1 MKTRIETIMMIGLL
15 ALMPIV
21 ASAVEYKTMYHPA
34 GYDRQWTTMLAEAP
48 AAAFQSTSTLTGSGS
63 AYTATPMLAE
73 DGTATYDGAS
83 GPKRVL
89 RAPGTPST
97 PGQGSAENQFP
108 LGDGIIPLLIM
119 LMAYATC
126 IFLRR
131 KMSRV

>member
-1 MKTRIETIMMIGLL
+1 MKTRIETILMIGLL
-15 ALMPIV
+15 AMMPIV
-21 ASAVEYKTMYHPA
+21 ASAVEYKTMYQPA
-34 GYDRQWTTMLAEAP
+34 GYDRQQTTMLAEAP
-48 AAAFQSTSTLTGSGS
+48 TAAFQSTSTLTGSGS

-97 PGQGSAENQFP
+97 PGQGSNENQFP

>member
-15 ALMPIV
+15 AMMPIV

-48 AAAFQSTSTLTGSGS
+48 AAAFQSTSTLAGSGS
-63 AYTATPMLAE
+63 AYSATPMLAE
-73 DGTATYDGAS
+73 DGTATYEGAS
-83 GPKRVL
+83 RGPK

-97 PGQGSAENQFP
+97 PGQGSVDNQFP

-126 IFLRR
+126 IYIRR